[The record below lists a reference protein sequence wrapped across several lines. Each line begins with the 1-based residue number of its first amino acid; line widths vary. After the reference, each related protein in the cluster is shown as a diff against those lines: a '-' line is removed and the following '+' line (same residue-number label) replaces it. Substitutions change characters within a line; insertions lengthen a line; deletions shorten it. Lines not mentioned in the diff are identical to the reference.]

1 MPPLVALLEWHTRCR
16 LAHAALAGSAAR
28 DMVGSMAM
36 SWLSATFT
44 VIDVWVVA
52 LSAAG
57 SWLSQCLYTSAAAA
71 ASAGTVWKW

>member
-1 MPPLVALLEWHTRCR
+1 MPPLVALLGWHTSHS

-28 DMVGSMAM
+28 DMVDSMAM
-36 SWLSATFT
+36 SWLSATTT

-57 SWLSQCLYTSAAAA
+57 SWLSQCLYTSAATA
-71 ASAGTVWKW
+71 ASAGTAWR